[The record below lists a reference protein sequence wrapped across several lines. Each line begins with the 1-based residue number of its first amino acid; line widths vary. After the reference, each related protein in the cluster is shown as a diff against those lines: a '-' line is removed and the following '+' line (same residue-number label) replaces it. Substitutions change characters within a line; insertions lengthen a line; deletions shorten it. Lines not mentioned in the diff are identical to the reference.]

1 MERASMYRMVTD
13 GIEVTVEPEFAP
25 DRSNPER
32 GDFFWVYTVEIRNLR
47 HDTVQLR
54 NRHWEITDALGNV
67 QHVRGVGVV
76 GEQPVIR
83 PGAIFRYS
91 SGCPL
96 RTTQGV
102 MVGTYEMVSDNGSRL
117 EVAIPAF
124 SLDSPYGQKSL
135 H

>member
-1 MERASMYRMVTD
+1 MYRTVTQ
-13 GIEVTVEPEFAP
+13 GIEVTVEPEYAP

-32 GDFFWVYTVEIRNLR
+32 SDFFWVYTVEIRNLR
-47 HDTVQLR
+47 PDTVQLR
-54 NRHWEITDALGNV
+54 TRSWEITDALGNV
-67 QHVRGVGVV
+67 QHVKGPGVV

-96 RTTQGV
+96 RTSQGV
-102 MVGTYEMVSDNGSRL
+102 MVGSYEMVSADGSRID
-117 EVAIPAF
+117 VAIPAF
-124 SLDSPYGQKSL
+124 SLDTPDVQRSL

>member
-1 MERASMYRMVTD
+1 MYRTVSH
-13 GIEVTVEPEFAP
+13 GIEVTVEPEYAP

-47 HDTVQLR
+47 QDTVQLR
-54 NRHWEITDALGNV
+54 TRSWEITDALGHV
-67 QHVRGVGVV
+67 QHVHGAGVV

-96 RTTQGV
+96 RTNQGV
-102 MVGTYEMVSDNGSRL
+102 MVGTYEMVSADGSRL
-117 EVAIPAF
+117 DVAIPAF
-124 SLDSPYGQKSL
+124 SLDSPHMQRSL
-135 H
+135 N